1 MNTLDKFLAVADDIR
16 RYRAI
21 RTPDKYGKLKDGI
34 DRIVSVL
41 EEYERNM
48 EANLK

>member
-1 MNTLDKFLAVADDIR
+1 MNALDKFLAVANDIR

-21 RTPDKYGKLKDGI
+21 RTPDKYGKLKDSI
-34 DRIVSVL
+34 DRIVSIL

>member
-1 MNTLDKFLAVADDIR
+1 MNALAKFLAVADDIR

-21 RTPDKYGKLKDGI
+21 RTQDKYGKLKDAI
-34 DRIVSVL
+34 DRIVSIL